1 MGDDKPDLDAAGK
14 MLNAED
20 VQAANQRAE
29 LFHALGELAAAE
41 RDEAVR
47 RVRELEARL
56 QEAHRDIVLRAAAAE
71 HWREEAQAFGE
82 RVRELEAVARVLIA
96 GDGDRLA
103 VNDAMY
109 RLRVL
114 LGEA

>member
-1 MGDDKPDLDAAGK
+1 MGDDKPDLDAILCNVQPKSREEMRAEMMANPPQQPGDDKPDLDAAGK

-29 LFHALGELAAAE
+29 LFHALGKLAAAE
-41 RDEAVR
+41 RDEA
-47 RVRELEARL
+47 
-56 QEAHRDIVLRAAAAE
+56 LR
-71 HWREEAQAFGE
+71 

-96 GDGDRLA
+96 GDGDREA